1 MTPRFLFLVSG
12 ILFICLT
19 NLPAQTGARLS
30 IFDELQTFRQGKGK
44 VVIDQP
50 AGIRNK
56 VGYRISG
63 EIETS
68 NDGKSYIRYQGFRIQ
83 VFSGNDQRTSK
94 EEAFKREKEINEA
107 LPELTT
113 YVNFDAPFWR
123 LRVGDFN
130 AREEAY
136 DTQHQLMQLFPN
148 YKKEMYVVRE
158 EIKIPV
164 HEPY

>member
-1 MTPRFLFLVSG
+1 MKPRCLFLASCT
-12 ILFICLT
+12 LFICLT
-19 NLPAQTGARLS
+19 NLPAQVGAKQS
-30 IFDELQTFRQGKGK
+30 IFDELQNIRPGKGR

-50 AGIRNK
+50 AGIQNK
-56 VGYRISG
+56 VGYRING

-68 NDGKSYIRYQGFRIQ
+68 NDGKSYIRHQGFRIQ
-83 VFSGNDQRTSK
+83 VFSGNDHRTSK

-107 LPELTT
+107 IPELMT

-148 YKKEMYVVRE
+148 YRKEMYIVRE

-164 HEPY
+164 HESY

>member
-1 MTPRFLFLVSG
+1 MRFLFLASG
-12 ILFICLT
+12 FLFIGLT
-19 NLPAQTGARLS
+19 NLAAQTGARQS
-30 IFDELQTFRQGKGK
+30 IFDELQTFRPGKGK

-50 AGIRNK
+50 AGIRAK
-56 VGYRISG
+56 VGYRING
-63 EIETS
+63 EVETS
-68 NDGKSYIRYQGFRIQ
+68 NDGKNYIRHQGFRIQ
-83 VFSGNDQRTSK
+83 VFSGNDHRTSK

-107 LPELTT
+107 IPELTT

-130 AREEAY
+130 AREDAY

-148 YKKEMYVVRE
+148 YRKEMYLVRE

-164 HEPY
+164 HESY